1 MTPSIG
7 IRDITRIRLASQ
19 FLTCPEHATASEIVS
34 ALGAVQA
41 QDYAGSKW
49 AIAQR
54 TTGLTDAAIEREITD
69 GRILRTHLLRPTWH
83 FVAQADIR
91 WMLAL
96 TGPRISASLD
106 HFDRRLGLDAAAFRK
121 TNALI
126 ARALEGGHHLTRGD
140 LAKVFSRARF
150 SIGTS
155 QRLGHIMMR
164 AELDAVVCSGGRKGK
179 HTTYALFDER
189 VPPSAPVERDEAL
202 VQLARRY
209 FGRRGPAT
217 PHDFSWWSGLTVSD
231 AKRAIDLLG
240 KEVQRVSVDG
250 EDYWLVEREVPKAG
264 PSAHLLPN
272 YDEYFIGFKDRSA
285 IGHRIGGTASVTG
298 GNVLIPNVVVVDGQL
313 VGAWKRSFEK
323 TGAVVELDVVSKLTK
338 REEARVATAAR
349 AFGMF
354 LELPVTIR

>member
-1 MTPSIG
+1 MTRSIG
-7 IRDITRIRLASQ
+7 VRDITRLRLANQ

-41 QDYAGSKW
+41 QDYPGSKW

-54 TTGLTDAAIEREITD
+54 TTGLTEAAIEREITE

-83 FVAQADIR
+83 FVSRADIR

-96 TGPRISASLD
+96 TGPRISASLA
-106 HFDRRLGLDAAAFRK
+106 HFDRRLGLDEAAIRK

-150 SIGTS
+150 PIGTS
-155 QRLGHIMMR
+155 QRLGHIVMR

-179 HTTYALFDER
+179 HTTYALFEER
-189 VPPSAPVERDEAL
+189 VPPSAPLERDEAL
-202 VQLARRY
+202 LKLARLY
-209 FGRRGPAT
+209 FVRRGPAT
-217 PHDFSWWSGLTVSD
+217 PHDFAWWSGLTVAD
-231 AKRAIDLLG
+231 GRRAIDMMG
-240 KEVQRVSVDG
+240 QEVERVTVNGD
-250 EDYWLVEREVPKAG
+250 DFWLVARETPKPTA
-264 PSAHLLPN
+264 SAHLLPN

-285 IGHRIGGTASVTG
+285 IGHRIGGTTSVTG

-323 TGAVVELDVVSKLTK
+323 TGAVVELDLVSKLTK
-338 REEARVATAAR
+338 REEARVASAAR
-349 AFGMF
+349 AFGKF